1 MAKTKSIKTFAEK
14 GCNLYNLIKANGE
27 DPYFMEVLYYY
38 VRRSLL
44 RADFD
49 LSEYEA
55 FTINGK
61 YLGYKLEV
69 DFGNA
74 FDNVIQSLS
83 FALSVRALI
92 LNPSNIKN
100 CYDSRLLFCTIPDFL
115 TWESH
120 RIIMEC
126 LDDDDFHFIYQMIV
140 DAIEKG
146 MVDDTNKQLFN
157 ERTIR
162 PEFHHLEDFCKLMAK
177 DPEYNGQSI
186 IKNNAYLC
194 SDIDEFVITK
204 SVDYVGNTAFAY
216 CENLKVIKFER
227 KVLLGKFPI
236 IECHNLKQI
245 VVPTEYLEYY
255 KEALPYYKDII
266 FDHEQEFELKEIEID
281 PNSDV
286 VETENIVE
294 TENFVEKIEVEGY
307 GNLEIEHVFLDNPYS
322 YSCVEK
328 DDNQDLKIDF
338 SSINKIFEKK
348 ATSYKYFWFL
358 SIISLA
364 KERQDLNLSYNDILF
379 RMAAMAWPIIFSYGI
394 NLGDRDMISKY
405 LSEIQITTGLP
416 PTVSSMRLEKYLQQ
430 NYKFQGIKSILSP
443 LLKNVPYRFLSP
455 WYKYTSDD
463 DVIVGSNRKNFTGI
477 YALKDD
483 GIVIKKAWWDYIKHH
498 YSEICNMS
506 KKSLKAYISGYNDD
520 KAVLKLFTNGIS
532 FIG

>member
-1 MAKTKSIKTFAEK
+1 MAKTKSIKMFAEK
-14 GCNLYNLIKANGE
+14 NCNLYKLIKANGE

-74 FDNVIQSLS
+74 FDNVIRSLS

-92 LNPSNIKN
+92 LDPSYIQN
-100 CYDSRLLFCTIPDFL
+100 CYDSRLLFGTMPDYL

-126 LDDDDFHFIYQMIV
+126 NDDDDFHFIYQMIV
-140 DAIEKG
+140 DAIENG

-157 ERTIR
+157 ERTVR

-177 DPEYNGQSI
+177 DPDYHGQSI
-186 IKNNAYLC
+186 IKSNAYLC
-194 SDIDEFVITK
+194 SDIEDFVITK
-204 SVDYVGNTAFAY
+204 SIDYVGNTAFAY
-216 CENLKVIKFER
+216 CENLKLIKFDR
-227 KVLLGKFPI
+227 KVLFGKYPI

-245 VVPTEYLEYY
+245 VVPTEHLDYY
-255 KEALPYYKDII
+255 KEALPYYRDII
-266 FDHEQEFELKEIEID
+266 FDHEQEFELKEPETD
-281 PNSDV
+281 SKTDV
-286 VETENIVE
+286 VETENVVE
-294 TENFVEKIEVEGY
+294 TIKVEDY
-307 GNLEIEHVFLDNPYS
+307 GDLVVEHVYIDSPSSNS
-322 YSCVEK
+322 YVKK

-364 KERQDLNLSYNDILF
+364 KERQDLKISYNDILF
-379 RMAAMAWPIIFSYGI
+379 RMAAMAWPLVLVYELSF
-394 NLGDRDMISKY
+394 GDRDMMKAY
-405 LSEIQITTGLP
+405 LRNIQITTGLP
-416 PTVSSMRLEKYLQQ
+416 PTVTSFRVEGYLQH
-430 NYKFQGIKSILSP
+430 NYQSQGLLSILSP

-455 WYKYTSDD
+455 WYKYTSDE
-463 DVIVGSNRKNFTGI
+463 DVILASNRKDFIGL

-483 GIVIKKAWWDYIKHH
+483 GIVLNKAWWDYIEHH
-498 YSEICNMS
+498 YKDICNMS
-506 KKSLKAYISGYNDD
+506 TKSLKSYISGYNVDYD
-520 KAVLKLFTNGIS
+520 FLTNIFNKGIS
-532 FIG
+532 FVE